1 MRVPDENNDAENVLS
16 FFLLLFFFLLFFFLW
31 GGWVILSDMSSKVDS
46 SCHSPNPAD
55 LCLLHDGL
63 PLYCSKVQFRFH
75 HYCQKK
81 KKKKRKQ
88 KRTKRQRR

>member
-1 MRVPDENNDAENVLS
+1 MQVPDENNDAENA
-16 FFLLLFFFLLFFFLW
+16 LLFSFLFLW

-46 SCHSPNPAD
+46 SCHSPNPED

-75 HYCQKK
+75 YYCPKNKTKTKSTQKG
-81 KKKKRKQ
+81 RGDN
-88 KRTKRQRR
+88 